1 MKLGRMG
8 RFLGMVCC
16 AAFAVA
22 CGGGESSNAN
32 SGGTGGVTGTGGTG
46 GDFPTTP
53 GFPNPDEPDAG
64 CGTLTEAEARS
75 IATGNL
81 QTVLSGALD
90 SVRFAE
96 GSAALARALSFGGG
110 GHMEFVADSEE
121 GITDLVDQLGTT
133 VLATENLESAEGS
146 TVTFKMQPDVVCP
159 ATEEELANDPEG
171 AAEDEASCRDSLAQH
186 DVRVRVTRIDCGASD
201 SVQLT
206 VEVSTEPLVPLV
218 VQLNPS
224 YASVALDVKDATLAL
239 ERLGTFDEG
248 VTFDADVGGVIGA
261 KIDLGAND
269 AASFDLA
276 AVDVAVGG
284 TDAEDERIRIWATA
298 AQLLHLR
305 AEPGLQEITGT
316 VAAKAAGFDMK
327 LTQFI
332 RSFLDREPTELVVP
346 SDTVSF
352 WAPGLDGTFSYAGE
366 TDTLTVTGLGLAG
379 APIKAS
385 WGEVTLLTIDW
396 NVAAERALD
405 FILTPSGENA
415 SITLGEAG
423 LDLELE
429 YSMSVLADRVADQ
442 PAFTNDDTVH
452 VKFGPNAPVAL
463 LYESPEVD
471 VDDLLITGAQ
481 EGTLLRVE
489 SGSLELTSRAV
500 PAENVT
506 VAAGQCLLRDSNVV
520 GEHAFLGSLSA
531 GTCP

>member
-1 MKLGRMG
+1 MA
-8 RFLGMVCC
+8 CC
-16 AAFAVA
+16 TALAVA
-22 CGGGESSNAN
+22 CGGSESSNAN
-32 SGGTGGVTGTGGTG
+32 NAGTGGANGTGGTG
-46 GDFPTTP
+46 SGGDSPIVP
-53 GFPNPDEPDAG
+53 GFPDPDEPEAG

-81 QTVLSGALD
+81 QTVLSSALD
-90 SVRFAE
+90 SIRFAE

-110 GHMEFVADSEE
+110 GHLEFVADSEE
-121 GITDLVDQLGTT
+121 GIDDLVEQLGTT
-133 VLATENLESAEGS
+133 VLAPENFESAEGS
-146 TVTFKMQPDVVCP
+146 TVVFKMQPDVVCP

-186 DVRVRVTRIDCGASD
+186 DVRVRVTRIDCGPSD
-201 SVQLT
+201 SVELSVQ
-206 VEVSTEPLVPLV
+206 VSTEPLVPLV
-218 VQLNPS
+218 VQLGPR
-224 YASVALDVKDATLAL
+224 YVSVALDVKDATLAL
-239 ERLGTFDEG
+239 DRLGSFDEG
-248 VTFDADVGGVIGA
+248 VTFDSDVGGIIGA
-261 KIDLGAND
+261 KIALSAND
-269 AASFDLA
+269 AATFDLE
-276 AVDVAVGG
+276 AVEDVAFGG
-284 TDAEDERIRIWATA
+284 TDAEGERIRIWATA

-305 AEPGLQEITGT
+305 AEPGLQEITGS
-316 VAAKAAGFDMK
+316 VAAQAAGFDLK

-332 RSFLDREPTELVVP
+332 QSFLDREPTELVVP

-352 WAPGLDGTFSYAGE
+352 WAPGLDGSFSYAGE

-379 APIKAS
+379 APLKAS

-405 FILTPSGENA
+405 FVLTPSGENA

-442 PAFTNDDTVH
+442 PAFTNDDTLH

-481 EGTLLRVE
+481 EGALLRVE

-500 PAENVT
+500 PAENVSIE
-506 VAAGQCLLRDSNVV
+506 AGQCLLRDSNVV

>member
-1 MKLGRMG
+1 
-8 RFLGMVCC
+8 MVCC
-16 AAFAVA
+16 TALVVA
-22 CGGGESSNAN
+22 CGGGETTTN
-32 SGGTGGVTGTGGTG
+32 SGGTGGTNGTGGTG
-46 GDFPTTP
+46 SGGDAPIAPDFPD
-53 GFPNPDEPDAG
+53 PDEPEAG

-96 GSAALARALSFGGG
+96 GSAALARALSLGGG
-110 GHMEFVADSEE
+110 GHLEFVADSEE
-121 GITDLVDQLGTT
+121 GIADLVEQLGTT
-133 VLATENLESAEGS
+133 VLATENFESAEGS

-159 ATEEELANDPEG
+159 ATDEELANDPEG

-186 DVRVRVTRIDCGASD
+186 DVRVRITRIDCGPSD
-201 SVQLT
+201 SVELT
-206 VEVSTEPLVPLV
+206 VQVSTEPLEPLR
-218 VQLNPS
+218 VQLNPHS
-224 YASVALDVKDATLAL
+224 ASVALDVKDATVAL
-239 ERLGTFDEG
+239 ERLGSFDEG
-248 VTFDADVGGVIGA
+248 VTFDSDLGGVIGA
-261 KIDLGAND
+261 KIALSAND
-269 AASFDLA
+269 AATFDLEA
-276 AVDVAVGG
+276 LEDVAFGG
-284 TDAEDERIRIWATA
+284 TDAEGERIRIWATA

-316 VAAKAAGFDMK
+316 VAAKAAGFDLK
-327 LTQFI
+327 LSQFI
-332 RSFLDREPTELVVP
+332 RSFLDREPTALVVNF
-346 SDTVSF
+346 S
-352 WAPGLDGTFSYAGE
+352 APGLDGSFSYAGG

-379 APIKAS
+379 GPIKAS
-385 WGEVTLLTIDW
+385 WGEILLLTIDW

-429 YSMSVLADRVADQ
+429 YSMSLLADRVADH
-442 PAFTNDDTVH
+442 PAFTNDDTLH

-481 EGTLLRVE
+481 EGSLLRVE

-506 VAAGQCLLRDSNVV
+506 VEAGQCLLRDSNIL
-520 GEHAFLGSLSA
+520 GEHAFLGSLSGGA
-531 GTCP
+531 CP